1 MYKGYIDTI
10 DYWLIPLYAIALLGV
25 LWLIKKQKSSNTLYQ
40 QYLFNGFLFKLV
52 LTLLYCFLI
61 YYYWGFG
68 DSINYFKNVRYMREL
83 VDNGREGLSL
93 LKQDHNYLLEQY
105 DLEGSSN
112 EAGWFLERIT
122 FLLSYPGLGRFA
134 TTSMLF
140 ALIAYSGMF
149 KLLET
154 LDDLM
159 PERRTYLAWGV
170 LFFPTVTLY
179 GSGILKDTIG
189 IAALGWLIYCN
200 HQLIVKKRFKIRYW
214 IIAALSVYLLLN
226 IRAYILAVMAVP
238 YLIFLIMQASTLIRQ
253 TWIRRAIFPA
263 CILLLIIL
271 WRFNAPLIEQYLGDY
286 AVEKLFENVKEQQQ
300 SYLNDP
306 EAGGS
311 TFTIGEIDP
320 TVNGFINKM
329 PAGITA
335 TLYRPFLW
343 ESKNVL
349 MIFSALENLLL
360 FGLLLFVISRTGLFR
375 SLKILFTEPYVLL
388 CLLFCILFATL
399 IGLSTSN
406 FGTLGRYRIPIV
418 PLYIGALMLIE
429 YKGRIIV
436 PKKPAENTA

>member
-10 DYWLIPLYAIALLGV
+10 DYWLIPVYAIALFGV
-25 LWLIKKQKSSNTLYQ
+25 LWIIRKRYSTNTLYQ
-40 QYLFNGFLFKLV
+40 QYLFNGFLFKLA

-83 VDNGREGLSL
+83 VDHGREGVQL
-93 LKQDHNYLLEQY
+93 LQQDHNYLLEQY

-122 FLLSYPGLGRFA
+122 FLLSYPGLGRFV

-159 PERRTYLAWGV
+159 PDRRKYLAWGV
-170 LFFPTVTLY
+170 LFFPTVTMY

-189 IAALGWLIYCN
+189 LAALGWLIYCN
-200 HQLIVKKRFKIRYW
+200 HQLIVKKRWKIRYW
-214 IIAALSVYLLLN
+214 IMAALSFYLLLH
-226 IRAYILAVMAVP
+226 IRAYVLAVMAIP
-238 YLIFLIMQASTLIRQ
+238 YLIFLIRQ
-253 TWIRRAIFPA
+253 GSSNIQLTWIRRTVFPA
-263 CILLLIIL
+263 CILLLIAA

-311 TFTIGEIDP
+311 TFNIGDIDP
-320 TVNGFINKM
+320 TINGFINKM

-349 MIFSALENLLL
+349 MIFSALENILLL
-360 FGLLLFVISRTGLFR
+360 GLLLYVVFKTGLFR
-375 SLKILFTEPYVLL
+375 SLTLLFTESYVLL
-388 CLLFCILFATL
+388 FLLFCILFATL

-418 PLYIGALMLIE
+418 PLYIGALLLIE
-429 YKGRIIV
+429 YKGRITV
-436 PKKPAENTA
+436 PKKPAGNTA